1 MANRCFRLRR
11 TGVGVGVFMLFCIL
25 GFTLNVWSYGFAKD
39 LSLEVMSLSKDS
51 SSSFEFEAV
60 SSNETLHID
69 WPVSESDL
77 VAGSEVGLSSGSASN
92 LLSVSESGSPVLVAD
107 KKLVALRTL
116 SEGYPLVVLS
126 LIKDDQVSDALY
138 FDYYAKLNVFLK
150 ESGISNIQFLL
161 YPTSKECF
169 DLCMAEGT
177 SESVWGIGV
186 RIQKESD
193 IDWLRTVYQ
202 WVGGKKPVRVSDD
215 IKDFYNFDMR
225 TGIQTVYKLY
235 YTLAMD
241 YPDIQAVSVSHP
253 KSSAVT
259 LYTHAYNFVKNIR
272 GTYKPALEYQKFSSE
287 QYLVLHDPDEHFL
300 SGTSYVQY
308 KWNDAELIER
318 SYYPYPLEVD
328 TRALP
333 NGINRLKII
342 GFDVDN
348 KVLWRKEIDVEI
360 SNPLKLARSPRIS
373 SVLVDKKTG
382 FKGKYVPVLM
392 YHSFVDKLTGES
404 RNSTVTTALFEE
416 QLKALLKNGYTP
428 ITFYDLHKFLE
439 GKGSLPQKPVILTAD
454 DGYLN
459 NYTHAFPLL
468 KKYQVPATFFIS
480 TAFVGQE
487 TVNTHFG
494 WEEAL
499 EMEKSGLIDIQIHGY
514 DHIRLTE
521 LSVEDIKYQ
530 ISLSLGLI
538 EKYLGPRDVV
548 VVAYPEF
555 KYTPATQ
562 KLLTDLSVDLQVT
575 NLAVPGTVLQSSS
588 IKRINVPDTMSAAA
602 LISRLEY
609 LTY

>member
-1 MANRCFRLRR
+1 MAKRCFYFRR
-11 TGVGVGVFMLFCIL
+11 TGFGVFVFMLFCIL
-25 GFTLNVWSYGFAKD
+25 GFTLGVWDDVFAKD
-39 LSLEVMSLSKDS
+39 LPFEVMSLSKGAA
-51 SSSFEFEAV
+51 SSFTFDAV
-60 SSNETLHID
+60 SSIETLHID
-69 WPVSESDL
+69 WPVSASDL
-77 VAGSEVGLSSGSASN
+77 SSI
-92 LLSVSESGSPVLVAD
+92 SESGSPVLVAD
-107 KKLVALRTL
+107 EKLEALRTL

-126 LIKDDQVSDALY
+126 LIKDEQVSDALY
-138 FDYYAKLNVFLK
+138 FDYCAKLHLFLK
-150 ESGISNIQFLL
+150 ELGMSNIQSLL

-169 DLCMAEGT
+169 DLCMAEDS

-202 WVGGKKPVRVSDD
+202 WIGGKKPVMVSDD
-215 IKDFYNFDMR
+215 IKDFYSSDVR

-235 YTLAMD
+235 YALAMD
-241 YPDIQAVSVSHP
+241 FPDIEVVSVSHP

-272 GTYKPALEYQKFSSE
+272 GAYTPVAEYQKLSGG
-287 QYLVLHDPDEHFL
+287 QYLVLQDDDKLL

-328 TRALP
+328 TTALP

-342 GFDVDN
+342 GFDSDN
-348 KVLWRKEIDVEI
+348 KVLWRREMDINI
-360 SNPLKLARSPRIS
+360 FNPLKLARSPRIGPIYS
-373 SVLVDKKTG
+373 VDKELG
-382 FKGKYVPVLM
+382 FKGKFVPVLM
-392 YHSFVDKLTGES
+392 YHSFAEKLSMES
-404 RNSTVTTALFEE
+404 KNSTVTTALFED

-428 ITFYDLHKFLE
+428 VTFYDLHMFLE
-439 GKGSLPQKPVILTAD
+439 GKGRLPEKPVILTAD

-459 NYTHAFPLL
+459 NYTHAFPIL
-468 KKYQVPATFFIS
+468 KKYQFPATFFIS
-480 TAFVGQE
+480 AAFVGQE
-487 TVNTHFG
+487 TVNTHFS

-521 LSVEDIKYQ
+521 LSEKDIKYQ
-530 ISLSLGLI
+530 ISLSRGLI

-548 VVAYPEF
+548 AVAYPEF
-555 KYTPATQ
+555 KYTHATQ
-562 KLLTDLSVDLQVT
+562 KLLTNLAVDLQIT
-575 NLAVPGTVLQSSS
+575 NLATSGTVLQSSS
-588 IKRINVPDTMSAAA
+588 IKRINVPNTMSAAA

-609 LTY
+609 LSY